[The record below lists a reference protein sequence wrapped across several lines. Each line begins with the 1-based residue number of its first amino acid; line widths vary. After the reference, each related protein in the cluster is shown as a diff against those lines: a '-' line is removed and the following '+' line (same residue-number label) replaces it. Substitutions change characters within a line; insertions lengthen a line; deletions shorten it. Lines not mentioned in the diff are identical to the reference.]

1 MAFKS
6 LPKRLVKTQEHRQIV
21 ADYDIANT
29 ALEFPMRKWGILT
42 YSKADQE
49 AKQCKQ
55 PVDIWERGQQT
66 KDTNKESKEE
76 DNDLSSKFVSQ
87 YSSNESTHDPA
98 NKD

>member
-1 MAFKS
+1 
-6 LPKRLVKTQEHRQIV
+6 
-21 ADYDIANT
+21 
-29 ALEFPMRKWGILT
+29 MRKWGILT
-42 YSKADQE
+42 YSEADQKPE
-49 AKQCKQ
+49 QCKQ
-55 PVDIWERGQQT
+55 PVDIWKRGQQT

>member
-1 MAFKS
+1 M
-6 LPKRLVKTQEHRQIV
+6 Q
-21 ADYDIANT
+21 
-29 ALEFPMRKWGILT
+29 KWGILT
-42 YSKADQE
+42 YSKTDQE
-49 AKQCKQ
+49 AEQCKQ
-55 PVDIWERGQQT
+55 PVDIWERGQQA